1 MSSENLP
8 GNENN
13 LAGDILIVDDTPVNL
28 RLLSNMLLGHG
39 YNVRQAINGKM
50 ALMAV
55 GVVPPDLIL
64 LDIMMP
70 DLNGY
75 EVCKALKAN
84 PKTASIPVIFLS
96 ALNEVFDKVKAFE
109 VGGVDY
115 IPKPFQFEEV
125 LVRVKNHLALRNAH
139 LQICQLNEDL
149 EQRVCQRT
157 QQLEAANTQL
167 RKLALHDS
175 LTGLPNRV
183 LLQERLNELLPPQR
197 SASTSK
203 FGVLFLDCDRFR
215 VVNNSLSHLAGD
227 ELLVALARRLEQCLR
242 PQDTL
247 ARWGGDEFVILMP
260 TIATVQDAIAIVE
273 RIFKSLNSPF
283 TIRRREIFLNASI
296 GVVVGD
302 ETYQH
307 PEELVRDA
315 DTAMY
320 RAKALGK
327 GQYYIFEPQMHQ
339 VMVQRLQL
347 ETDLQHAIA
356 QNLIVPFY
364 QPIVSLKTGKI
375 TGFEALARWIDPEKG
390 FVSPGV
396 FIPLAEETGIINMIG
411 RVILKQACEYLATL
425 QRQGIADETMSIS
438 VNLSTYQFAQ
448 PDLVHQIDE
457 ILAHTQLSPHCLKLE
472 ITESAIMENS
482 ESASLM
488 LQQFR
493 DRAIQLS
500 IDDFG
505 TGYSSLSYL
514 HSFPVDSL
522 KIDRSFVDGLD
533 GKPQSSGLIPAIL
546 SIAREMNMSAIAEGI
561 ETAQQ
566 LAQLRRL
573 NCAYGQGYYFAPPL
587 PAAAAAEL
595 LASEPQ
601 W

>member
-1 MSSENLP
+1 MSSENQSV
-8 GNENN
+8 NANN
-13 LAGDILIVDDTPVNL
+13 LMGDILIVDDTPVNL

-39 YNVRQAINGKM
+39 YNVRQAIDGKM

-55 GVVPPDLIL
+55 GVVQPDLIL

-70 DLNGY
+70 DMNGY

-84 PKTASIPVIFLS
+84 PQTASIPVIFLS
-96 ALNEVFDKVKAFE
+96 ALSEVFDKVKAFE

-125 LVRVKNHLALRNAH
+125 LVRVKTHLALRNAH

-149 EQRVCQRT
+149 ENRVFQRT
-157 QQLEAANTQL
+157 QQLEAANLQL

-183 LLQERLNELLPPQR
+183 LLRERLNELLHPK
-197 SASTSK
+197 SSSTPN

-227 ELLVALARRLEQCLR
+227 ELLIALARRLEQCIR

-260 TIATVQDAIAIVE
+260 EIAETQDAIAIID
-273 RIFKSLNSPF
+273 RIFAALDAPF
-283 TIRRREIFLNASI
+283 TIRRREIFLKASI
-296 GVVVGD
+296 GLVMGD
-302 ETYQH
+302 NTYQH
-307 PEELVRDA
+307 PEDLVRDA

-320 RAKALGK
+320 RAKAQGK

-347 ETDLQHAIA
+347 ETDLQYAIA
-356 QNLIVPFY
+356 QNLIIPYY
-364 QPIVSLKTGKI
+364 QPIVSLETGKI
-375 TGFEALARWIDPEKG
+375 IGFEALARWCDPEQG
-390 FVSPGV
+390 LISPGV
-396 FIPLAEETGIINMIG
+396 FIPLAEETGSINAIG
-411 RVILKQACEYLATL
+411 RLILKQACEYLADL
-425 QRQGIADETMSIS
+425 QRQKIADETISIS
-438 VNLSTYQFAQ
+438 ANLSTLQFAQ
-448 PDLVHQIDE
+448 PNLLQQIDV
-457 ILAHTQLSPHCLKLE
+457 ILAQTQLSPQCLKLE
-472 ITESAIMENS
+472 ITESAIMENA
-482 ESASLM
+482 ESAAQL

-493 DRAIQLS
+493 DRHIQLS

-514 HSFPVDSL
+514 HSFPVDTL
-522 KIDRSFVDGLD
+522 KIDRSFVKGLD
-533 GKPQSSGLIPAIL
+533 GTPQSSGLIPAIL
-546 SIAREMNMSAIAEGI
+546 SIAREMKMSAIAEGI

-566 LAQLRRL
+566 LEQLRRL
-573 NCAYGQGYYFAPPL
+573 HCAYGQGYYFAPPL
-587 PAAAAAEL
+587 PAEAAAEL
-595 LASEPQ
+595 LASGRQ